1 MQVEWAGNQLWD
13 TEVLSVFD
21 SNYINY
27 EQMQMQKKK
36 KKKAI
41 SNNQIRPSFYY
52 FIFRES

>member
-27 EQMQMQKKK
+27 EQMQMQKMPFPIIK
-36 KKKAI
+36 
-41 SNNQIRPSFYY
+41 
-52 FIFRES
+52 